1 MSRRGIGQRRRPTEL
16 ECCVLGIV
24 WEKGPCSAYVVRK
37 EFLDS
42 ASSYW
47 SGSAGA
53 IYPLLDRLADGGYLR
68 VEEHPWGTRTRKE
81 FRVSAKGRRA
91 LARWVGPPLEPW
103 TAAPAFDPIRTRM
116 YFLEVIPREE
126 RLRFVDEAMEN
137 LRSQI
142 APLRVEQ
149 RVLDREPSSARALAS
164 LGTIHELEGRLRWLR
179 VVRERMKRK

>member
-1 MSRRGIGQRRRPTEL
+1 MSRKGNDRRRSLTEL

-47 SGSAGA
+47 SGSAGT
-53 IYPLLDRLADGGYLR
+53 IYPLLDRLAGGGYLK
-68 VEEHPWGTRTRKE
+68 VEKHPWGTRTRKE
-81 FRVSAKGRRA
+81 FRVSAKGRGA
-91 LARWVGPPLEPW
+91 LVRWIGPPLDPW

-116 YFLEVIPREE
+116 YFLEAIPSEG

-137 LRSQI
+137 LRRQI
-142 APLRVEQ
+142 EPLRAEQ

-179 VVRERMKRK
+179 VVRRRLEKK